1 MCTRRVDGSEGPPF
15 GVGLVAILV
24 KVDGRPNVF
33 CTLGGQGGTVRE
45 PLVAHGQ
52 VLPLDGKDGQVVG
65 HALSAV
71 LGIGGAGELMGGGGD
86 GGGIR
91 APEPSTS
98 SMRRAGDMRFSM
110 R

>member
-1 MCTRRVDGSEGPPF
+1 MSLYWLGIR
-15 GVGLVAILV
+15 
-24 KVDGRPNVF
+24 GRLSS
-33 CTLGGQGGTVRE
+33 T
-45 PLVAHGQ
+45 H
-52 VLPLDGKDGQVVG
+52 
-65 HALSAV
+65 LSAV

-86 GGGIR
+86 GGGSR